1 MADRRILLLGFDPSD
16 GDTLNAGWELA
27 QKLQGARLEG
37 HRVVAERLP
46 LVVDASRSLLH
57 NLLQR
62 HKPALALVLG
72 EQRDAD
78 RLAVVRTAVN
88 LIDIRAADAAGV
100 QYSEQPV
107 VPGGPAAYFA
117 GLPFRA
123 IQQTWRVTAVP
134 GCIALTAGTQLLNAA
149 HYALQHWCVTQ
160 GQQQTRGGALL
171 VPLLPEQAARQPSG
185 PSLALPVALTGLEQ
199 LLQVTVG

>member
-16 GDTLNAGWELA
+16 GDSQNAGWELA
-27 QKLQGARLEG
+27 QKLQGARMEG

-46 LVVDASRSLLH
+46 LTVDASRALLH

-62 HKPALALVLG
+62 HKPELALVLG
-72 EQRDAD
+72 EQRDAE
-78 RLAVVRTAVN
+78 RLAVVRTALN
-88 LIDIRAADAAGV
+88 LIDLRGADAAGV

-107 VPGGPAAYFA
+107 VPGAPAAYFA
-117 GLPFRA
+117 PMPFRA

-134 GCIALTAGTQLLNAA
+134 GGVALTAGAQVVNAV
-149 HYALQHWCVTQ
+149 HYALQHWCATQ

-171 VPLLPEQAARQPSG
+171 VPLLPEQAARLPSG
-185 PSLALPVALTGLEQ
+185 PSLALSVALTGLEQ
-199 LLQVTVG
+199 LLQVTVA

>member
-1 MADRRILLLGFDPSD
+1 MADRRILLLGFDPAD
-16 GDTLNAGWELA
+16 GDPQNAGWELA
-27 QKLQGARLEG
+27 QKLQGARMEA

-46 LVVDASRSLLH
+46 LAVDASRSLLH

-72 EQRDAD
+72 EQRDAE
-78 RLAVVRTAVN
+78 RLAVVRTALN
-88 LIDIRAADAAGV
+88 LIDFRGADATGA

-107 VPGGPAAYFA
+107 VPGGPVAYFA
-117 GLPFRA
+117 ALPFRA

-134 GCIALTAGTQLLNAA
+134 GSIALTAGTQVVNAV
-149 HYALQHWCVTQ
+149 HYALQHWCATQ

-171 VPLLPEQAARQPSG
+171 VPLLPEQAARQPAG
-185 PSLALPVALTGLEQ
+185 PSLALSVSLTGLEQ
-199 LLQVTVG
+199 LLQVAVA

>member
-1 MADRRILLLGFDPSD
+1 MVERRILLLGFDPAD
-16 GDTLNAGWELA
+16 GDPQNAGWELA
-27 QKLQGARLEG
+27 QKLQGARMEG

-46 LVVDASRSLLH
+46 LAIDASRALLH

-78 RLAVVRTAVN
+78 RLGVVRTALN
-88 LIDIRAADAAGV
+88 LIDLRGSDSAGV
-100 QYSEQPV
+100 QYGEQPV
-107 VPGGPAAYFA
+107 VPGAPAAYFA
-117 GLPFRA
+117 SLPVRA

-134 GCIALTAGTQLLNAA
+134 GSIALTAGTQIVNAV
-149 HYALQHWCVTQ
+149 HYALQHWCATQ
-160 GQQQTRGGALL
+160 GPQTRGGALL
-171 VPLLPEQAARQPSG
+171 VPLLPEQAARLPAG

-199 LLQVTVG
+199 LLQVSVA